1 MRNEH
6 NTKYKGIAMI
16 TIVESGGANI
26 ASVRFAFERLG
37 LESEWTSD
45 PDRIAKASHVLL
57 PGVGAAAEAMRQMK
71 ARGLIECI
79 KSLTC
84 PVLGICL
91 GMQLIF
97 DHSEEGN
104 VEMLGLIPGN
114 ISRFKETQEC
124 PVPHMGWNNIKLV
137 VGDHPLLNDV
147 ADNSYVY
154 FVHSYHAST
163 SQHTIASCDYAGKTF
178 SAIVAKDN
186 VMGCQFHPE
195 RSSRAGSQIFM
206 NFARL

>member
-1 MRNEH
+1 
-6 NTKYKGIAMI
+6 MI

-71 ARGLIECI
+71 ARGLIECL

-91 GMQLIF
+91 GMQLLF

-104 VEMLGLIPGN
+104 IDLLGLVPGN
-114 ISRFKETQEC
+114 ITRFKETKDY
-124 PVPHMGWNNIKLV
+124 PVPHMGWNNIQLV
-137 VGDHPLLNDV
+137 NRAHPLLCDI

-154 FVHSYHAST
+154 FVHSYNASQ
-163 SQHTIASCDYAGKTF
+163 SEYTIASCDYARKTF
-178 SAIVAKDN
+178 SAVVAKDN

-195 RSSRAGSQIFM
+195 RSSRAGSQIFT

>member
-1 MRNEH
+1 
-6 NTKYKGIAMI
+6 MI

-37 LESEWTSD
+37 LRSEWTSD

-71 ARGLIECI
+71 ARGLIECL

-91 GMQLIF
+91 GMQLLF

-104 VEMLGLIPGN
+104 VDMLGLVPGK
-114 ISRFKETQEC
+114 ITRFKETQDC
-124 PVPHMGWNNIKLV
+124 PVPHMGWNDIQFIKST
-137 VGDHPLLNDV
+137 HPLLNDID
-147 ADNSYVY
+147 DNSYMY
-154 FVHSYHAST
+154 FVHSYNASLGEY
-163 SQHTIASCDYAGKTF
+163 TIASCEYAAINF

-186 VMGCQFHPE
+186 IMGCQFHPE
-195 RSSRAGSQIFM
+195 RSSRAGSQIFT

>member
-1 MRNEH
+1 
-6 NTKYKGIAMI
+6 MI

-37 LESEWTSD
+37 IDAEWTSD
-45 PDRIAKASHVLL
+45 PDKIVRASHVLL

-71 ARGLIECI
+71 NRELIECL

-91 GMQLIF
+91 GMQLLF
-97 DHSEEGN
+97 DYSEEGGVN
-104 VEMLGLIPGN
+104 MLGLIPGQ
-114 ISRFKETQEC
+114 ITRFKETKEE
-124 PVPHMGWNNIKLV
+124 PVPHMGWNNIHLRQA
-137 VGDHPLLNDV
+137 GHPLL
-147 ADNSYVY
+147 AGIAENSYVY
-154 FVHSYHAST
+154 FVHSYHAPLGEST
-163 SQHTIASCDYAGKTF
+163 LASCDYAGETF
-178 SAIVAKDN
+178 AAVVGKDN

-195 RSSRAGSQIFM
+195 RSSKTGSQIFT